1 MNFIARPYRGAR
13 AARRELHRAHRA
25 PRRPREP
32 KARPFPTPST
42 NMRMTYRTMR
52 VLSAVA
58 SQPGL
63 SNIQAGRHAGISD
76 QGQIS
81 KLLKRLARLGL
92 VKNTGDGQPL
102 GGSNAWHLTPDG
114 ERLSRSVERV
124 ALNNSR

>member
-1 MNFIARPYRGAR
+1 
-13 AARRELHRAHRA
+13 
-25 PRRPREP
+25 
-32 KARPFPTPST
+32 
-42 NMRMTYRTMR
+42 MTYRTMR